1 MNSSDSKNVINGTK
15 NTPAN
20 EQLLKSNIPRDLKTL
35 HLLLGAH
42 GIDEYED
49 TVLLQLLDFSYRY
62 TKEILKEALEY
73 NEFAVV
79 NQPKPLPAPIHTRS
93 NVNGEPSTIDI
104 NHTDNTDELRKKVL
118 NGSRMTVD
126 DLRLAINT
134 KTQFQFKQVSQ
145 PKELMLQLAQE
156 RNKKPLPKLP
166 AQYGMRLPPEKYCLT
181 NVENIAEEIEQ
192 ETETPLKKLK
202 Q

>member
-1 MNSSDSKNVINGTK
+1 MLFSPTNIFYNPQTTPLFFSKMNSSDSKNVINGTK

-20 EQLLKSNIPRDLKTL
+20 EQLLKNNIPRDLKTL

-62 TKEILKEALEY
+62 TKEILEEALEY
-73 NEFAVV
+73 NEFAVI

-93 NVNGEPSTIDI
+93 NVTGEPSTIDI
-104 NHTDNTDELRKKVL
+104 NHTDNIEELRKKVL

-156 RNKKPLPKLP
+156 RNKNHC
-166 AQYGMRLPPEKYCLT
+166 QSCLHSM
-181 NVENIAEEIEQ
+181 V
-192 ETETPLKKLK
+192 
-202 Q
+202 

>member
-20 EQLLKSNIPRDLKTL
+20 EQLLKNNIPRDLKTL

-62 TKEILKEALEY
+62 TKEILEEALEY

-104 NHTDNTDELRKKVL
+104 NHTENIEELRKKVL

-145 PKELMLQLAQE
+145 PKELMLQLSQE

-166 AQYGMRLPPEKYCLT
+166 TQYGMRLPPEKYCLSS
-181 NVENIAEEIEQ
+181 VENVNNDEAEDSQ
-192 ETETPLKKLK
+192 NPAKKMK